1 MLPTHSLLLVS
12 PSDSDISVMGVMTR
26 SQLTKYPTGTA
37 ATSVVIVRI
46 AAVSSVYLYYTCI
59 VALLLYLVDISVMGV
74 VTRSQVTKSPTGTAA
89 TSVFIVCWYCCG
101 YRMEVRVSR
110 DILSSLLVLFL
121 HVVTP

>member
-1 MLPTHSLLLVS
+1 MV
-12 PSDSDISVMGVMTR
+12 VMTR
-26 SQLTKYPTGTA
+26 SQTKSPTGTA

-89 TSVFIVCWYCCG
+89 TSVFIVGIVAVIVWRCVCPVTFCRRYRCC
-101 YRMEVRVSR
+101 
-110 DILSSLLVLFL
+110 FC
-121 HVVTP
+121 T